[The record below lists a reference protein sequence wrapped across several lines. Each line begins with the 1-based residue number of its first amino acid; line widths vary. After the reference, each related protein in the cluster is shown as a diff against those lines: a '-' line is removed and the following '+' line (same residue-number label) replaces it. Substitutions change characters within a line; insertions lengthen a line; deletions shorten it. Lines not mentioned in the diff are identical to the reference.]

1 MENKQFESIIDSL
14 FTIVPLLKK
23 DLMKPDMDNKQNDLS
38 SSHLQILF
46 YLEDMG
52 VQPMS
57 EIGKHLQINK
67 SNLTPLVQKLIDR
80 HLVERIQDDKD
91 RRYVKIGLTKDGFM
105 QLEEQKSKIAENLK
119 IKLSNLKPDEMQ
131 RFAVSLAEVKNIMIR
146 FLL

>member
-23 DLMKPDMDNKQNDLS
+23 DLMKPDMDNKHNDLS

-52 VQPMS
+52 VQPMT

-80 HLVERIQDDKD
+80 HLVERIQDNKD

-131 RFAVSLAEVKNIMIR
+131 RFAVSLAEVKNIMIK
-146 FLL
+146 LLL

>member
-1 MENKQFESIIDSL
+1 
-14 FTIVPLLKK
+14 
-23 DLMKPDMDNKQNDLS
+23 
-38 SSHLQILF
+38 
-46 YLEDMG
+46 
-52 VQPMS
+52 
-57 EIGKHLQINK
+57 
-67 SNLTPLVQKLIDR
+67 LVQKLIDR

>member
-131 RFAVSLAEVKNIMIR
+131 RFAVSLAEVKNIMIK
-146 FLL
+146 LLL

>member
-1 MENKQFESIIDSL
+1 MENKHFESIIDSL

-91 RRYVKIGLTKDGFM
+91 RRYVKIGLTKNGFM
-105 QLEEQKSKIAENLK
+105 QLEDQKSKIAENLK
-119 IKLSNLKPDEMQ
+119 IKLSNLKPDEME
-131 RFAVSLAEVKNIMIR
+131 RFAVLLAEVKNIMIK